1 MKNNLEK
8 RIILK
13 MLIQFTISCAIMLII
28 LFWIY
33 FSFKVLLQSGNSLAW
48 TIFNILDDKI
58 GIHTC
63 YTILGLIISLGF
75 FLLLNYKKIRY
86 FVQINQIVWEIADG
100 NFTQRIPVQSKEGQ
114 LGELASGINRIVDKL
129 KHAQEL
135 ELQAEQSKSELF
147 TNVSHDL
154 RTPLTSIIGYL
165 RLIGQDRY
173 KDEVEL
179 RYYTDI
185 AYEKSRRLERMVN
198 DLFEYTQ
205 MSYGKNI
212 LNRTVIDMHALIGQL
227 VADFTFQLSEA
238 GMEIRLSNQTGKA
251 VILADGEK
259 MMRAL
264 ENLISNAM
272 KYSKSGKYIDVSVTQ
287 RADQVIVQLK
297 NYGPKIPASD
307 LPHIFE
313 RFYRAEKSRSEQ
325 TGGSGLGL
333 AIVKSIIEA
342 HEGSITV
349 SSCVQET
356 VFEIRLPLNRFN

>member
-1 MKNNLEK
+1 
-8 RIILK
+8 
-13 MLIQFTISCAIMLII
+13 
-28 LFWIY
+28 
-33 FSFKVLLQSGNSLAW
+33 
-48 TIFNILDDKI
+48 
-58 GIHTC
+58 
-63 YTILGLIISLGF
+63 
-75 FLLLNYKKIRY
+75 
-86 FVQINQIVWEIADG
+86 
-100 NFTQRIPVQSKEGQ
+100 
-114 LGELASGINRIVDKL
+114 
-129 KHAQEL
+129 L
-135 ELQAEQSKSELF
+135 ELQAEQSKSELI

-165 RLIGQDRY
+165 RLIGEDRY
-173 KDEVEL
+173 QDEVEL

-185 AYEKSRRLERMVN
+185 AYKKSRRLERMVN

-212 LNRTVIDMHALIGQL
+212 LNRSVIDMHALIGQL
-227 VADFTFQLSEA
+227 AADFTFQLSEA
-238 GMEIRLSNQTGKA
+238 GMEIRVSDQMGKS

-259 MMRAL
+259 LMRAL

-272 KYSKSGKYIDVSVTQ
+272 KYSKAGKYIDVSVTQ
-287 RADQVIVQLK
+287 SADQVIVQLK

-307 LPHIFE
+307 LTHIFE

-349 SSCVQET
+349 SSSEQET
-356 VFEIRLPLNRFN
+356 VFEISLPLT